1 MIDVED
7 QLRRS
12 LHAVADAT
20 PVGPAPDL
28 SPPQQ
33 RATHTPSP
41 SRPPVCRRKIAAALA
56 AAVLVPVAG
65 ISAAAAGGVLP
76 QPFVDAMGFLRQEG
90 VSPETAKLVGSL
102 AGPTGKRFEVW
113 RTRSQS
119 TTCLSIWF
127 MPSTAPA
134 GQAVP
139 EVGGGGATTCRSAPA
154 TVFAQGGTLDGGNA
168 GPWVFKYDA
177 GPATRATLQLRDGTT
192 MPTLVSDG
200 LILGWLPSFPSD
212 GPPAVLTGFTDT
224 GAIVGR
230 TTVDLRTGTT
240 PR

>member
-1 MIDVED
+1 MIDAED

-12 LHAVADAT
+12 LHAVAAAT
-20 PVGPAPDL
+20 PVGPAPTL
-28 SPPQQ
+28 PTAQSST
-33 RATHTPSP
+33 AAIPSP
-41 SRPPVCRRKIAAALA
+41 SRPPARPRRIAAAIA

-90 VSPETAKLVGSL
+90 VSPEAAQLVGSL
-102 AGPTGKRFEVW
+102 PGPHGKRFEVW
-113 RTRSQS
+113 RTTGHD

-127 MPSTAPA
+127 MPSTAPP

-139 EVGGGGATTCRSAPA
+139 DVNGGATTCRSTPA
-154 TVFAQGGTLDGGNA
+154 TAFGQGGTLDGGND
-168 GPWVFKYDA
+168 GRYVFKYDA
-177 GPATRATLQLRDGTT
+177 GPATKATLQLADGTR

-200 LILGWLPSFPSD
+200 LIMGWFSSATSD
-212 GPPAVLTGFTDT
+212 GPEPVLTGFTGT

-230 TTVDLRTGTT
+230 TTLDLRISSTS
-240 PR
+240 R